1 MKYFGI
7 FMMIGWLGIMGMPF
21 HNATAT
27 PYDYQNPAGAGQDR
41 VGDVYG
47 VGGQAA
53 GRVGRDG
60 YLTDAHGMTVGHMDS
75 DGFLYDLHGGRVGR
89 ISQGGYL
96 SDDRGSI
103 IGNVDQ
109 DGAVYG
115 PNGVPAGRIL
125 QDGTLLDASGSFRG
139 RVPPAD
145 RTAGML
151 MLLGRMP
158 S

>member
-1 MKYFGI
+1 MRYFGI
-7 FMMIGWLGIMGMPF
+7 LMMAAWLGIMGMPF
-21 HNATAT
+21 HYAKAM
-27 PYDYQNPAGAGQDR
+27 PYDYQNPAGSGQDR

-53 GRVGRDG
+53 GRISRDG
-60 YLTDAHGMTVGHMDS
+60 YFVNAHGMMIGHMDS
-75 DGFLYDLHGGRVGR
+75 NGSLYDIHGRSVGR

-96 SDDRGSI
+96 FDAHGSI

-109 DGAVYG
+109 GGAVHG
-115 PNGVPAGRIL
+115 PNGVSAGRIL

-139 RVPPAD
+139 RVPPED